1 MARRAVA
8 CVVVVAVAATSCG
21 GTTKRAPAPP
31 PGPRLTPQLA
41 RALDAQLRGDY
52 DDEHVAGVS
61 AAIVFPDGREWS
73 AADGFAVA
81 ASKQRMTPHTSLP
94 FDSVTKTATA
104 ALALRYA
111 EEGRLS
117 LDDPIKRW
125 YAAWNGDPRATVREL
140 LGHVAGARDPREAF
154 YVRVATHPHAV
165 VAPRQVVAA
174 TPGAGRPTREAVY
187 SNTGFVIAG
196 LILQRAGRQSVAA
209 GMRRDLFDH
218 PGGAGLAL
226 QPAERAHPPRAHS
239 YWYPHGI
246 GNERAD
252 LNDASG
258 LLPFR
263 SVTYA
268 AWTAGALA
276 GDVPSLARWAHQ
288 LLGGRILK
296 PDSLR
301 QMTRFHPG
309 AFWQGYGL
317 GLARDTLDGR
327 TLWGHTGDGF
337 GSHTELWHVPNE
349 DLTVAVSWN
358 DDTLDREAVFL
369 PHLLRTVWASEPRS
383 ANAPAAGP

>member
-1 MARRAVA
+1 MARRAVLF
-8 CVVVVAVAATSCG
+8 VVVVAFAATSCG
-21 GTTKRAPAPP
+21 GTTKHATAPGP

-41 RALDAQLRGDY
+41 RTLDTRLREDY
-52 DDEHVAGVS
+52 ADEDIPGVS

-73 AADGFAVA
+73 AADGFAVVA
-81 ASKQRMTPHTSLP
+81 TKQRMTPRTSMP

-125 YAAWNGDPRATVREL
+125 YPAWNGDPRATVRQL
-140 LGHVAGARDPREAF
+140 LGHQAGTRDARQAF
-154 YVRVATHPHAV
+154 YVRVGTHPHASV
-165 VAPRQVVAA
+165 SPRQMVAA
-174 TPGAGRPTREAVY
+174 TPPAGRPTHEAVY

-209 GMRRDLFDH
+209 GMRRELFEH

-226 QPAERAHPPRAHS
+226 QPFERAHLPHAHN
-239 YWYPHGI
+239 YWSPNGV
-246 GNERAD
+246 GNAPVDR
-252 LNDASG
+252 NDASG

-263 SVTYA
+263 SWTDM

-276 GDVPSLARWAHQ
+276 GDVPSLALWAHG
-288 LLGGRILK
+288 LLGGHILK

-327 TLWGHTGDGF
+327 ALWGHTGDGF

-369 PHLLRTVWASEPRS
+369 PHLLRAVWASERRS
-383 ANAPAAGP
+383 